1 MPQQDKKD
9 EGKIVFETKMHSDAC
24 RYKVYKA
31 IVVQPGVEDL
41 SIDLKSNRATLKAPN
56 VDAKK
61 LFESVKKKSG
71 GKITKLLYPDP
82 KEEKE
87 GKKEEKKQPKEVT
100 VVLEADMDCAS
111 CTHKVEK
118 AAWKVKDVSSV
129 KVEDQIL
136 TLKGWDLDPNK
147 VCKEIMKKSG
157 KYAAVVPPKKDSDKK
172 GGEKKDDNTK
182 KEEKEGP
189 KTVTEYVYAYPPPVY
204 VYPPPQY
211 FSDENPNACVLM

>member
-1 MPQQDKKD
+1 MTQDKKD
-9 EGKIVFETKMHSDAC
+9 EGKIVLETKMHCQAC

-31 IVVQPGVEDL
+31 IVVQPGVEDV
-41 SIDLKSNRATLKAPN
+41 SIDLKSNKVTLKAPN

-61 LFESVKKKSG
+61 LFESVKKKTG
-71 GKITKLLYPDP
+71 GKITKLLYSDP
-82 KEEKE
+82 KQEKTE
-87 GKKEEKKQPKEVT
+87 KKEEKKPKEVT
-100 VVLEADMDCAS
+100 VALEANMDCAS

-118 AAWKVKDVSSV
+118 AAWKVKDVYSV

-157 KYAAVVPPKKDSDKK
+157 KHAAVVPSKKDGDKK

-189 KTVTEYVYAYPPPVY
+189 KTVTEYVYVY
-204 VYPPPQY
+204 HPPQY
-211 FSDENPNACVLM
+211 FSDENPNACVIM